1 MNVVGR
7 GEADGTGADIG
18 ATDEELTELVAEA
31 TALTAARAAFCTSS
45 GAISRIYLAIVR
57 ECALGSRLN
66 NKVYRL
72 H

>member
-31 TALTAARAAFCTSS
+31 TALTAARAAFCAFFSAAEVDRSS
-45 GAISRIYLAIVR
+45 SRPTI
-57 ECALGSRLN
+57 LG
-66 NKVYRL
+66 
-72 H
+72 